1 MADSLRWT
9 RYFINELFYLKKKRG
24 HSKQR
29 ALKTKVKGQK
39 ELDFGDLLNET
50 DNFLESKYKDTQL
63 IHVGVLAISR
73 SWLSDNSTSR
83 KRRFFFI
90 CNRPMLCRNSLPHIC
105 SYFHTSKHLDG
116 IFKTYTS
123 LIIASYNEFVNFT
136 WSRRALARLSFRRS
150 CGTFDA
156 IGSTIAVVTA
166 RATT

>member
-83 KRRFFFI
+83 KRRFFYLQQADALQEQFA
-90 CNRPMLCRNSLPHIC
+90 PHLQLLPHE
-105 SYFHTSKHLDG
+105 HTP
-116 IFKTYTS
+116 
-123 LIIASYNEFVNFT
+123 
-136 WSRRALARLSFRRS
+136 RRH
-150 CGTFDA
+150 
-156 IGSTIAVVTA
+156 I
-166 RATT
+166 